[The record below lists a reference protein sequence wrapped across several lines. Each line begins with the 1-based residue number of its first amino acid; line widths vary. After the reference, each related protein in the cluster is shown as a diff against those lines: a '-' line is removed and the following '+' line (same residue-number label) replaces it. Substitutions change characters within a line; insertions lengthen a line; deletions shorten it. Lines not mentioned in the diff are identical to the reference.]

1 METETEMIDQ
11 RRAFRISALIGE
23 AQARAASIS
32 SVQPA
37 AGAILT
43 ETLADLEHE
52 LNALFEPPR
61 GAGDGAS
68 TGANGPEQSGAP
80 SPTGGYHD

>member
-1 METETEMIDQ
+1 VG
-11 RRAFRISALIGE
+11 L
-23 AQARAASIS
+23 
-32 SVQPA
+32 
-37 AGAILT
+37 
-43 ETLADLEHE
+43 LADLEHE